1 MSQSGQLAQTQ
12 CKQLFVLIDLSVQ
25 CSFRFTAKLSGKSRD
40 PGTQMT
46 SPRHD
51 LTPCTSPLLYLCCF
65 HFQVRFSHAW
75 QSGCQVALGHTVPV
89 LSSYNSVVIRG
100 EKKLFFKSKKTA
112 FRGEASLWLAEHLDE
127 PLWMQKYSLGSW
139 PIGLEGKELPILLSK
154 PRTLWR
160 QKGNSVNHFPWTTGI
175 IWHCSL

>member
-1 MSQSGQLAQTQ
+1 MPTIQSKLRWGSHTGFGGGYFHQRHFQTRFKQITIKQNILPVSQSGQLAQTQ

-100 EKKLFFKSKKTA
+100 GKKLFFKSKKTA
-112 FRGEASLWLAEHLDE
+112 FRGEASL
-127 PLWMQKYSLGSW
+127 
-139 PIGLEGKELPILLSK
+139 
-154 PRTLWR
+154 
-160 QKGNSVNHFPWTTGI
+160 
-175 IWHCSL
+175 